1 MSMAGGPAGWRQR
14 KKRRASLA
22 TQDDCKDCP
31 LARGQLV
38 PGSGKKAE
46 SDAAA
51 STEAPVHAGERHE
64 GVKAGS
70 GREQE
75 CKDAAGGEGEEDEED
90 VPLAALAAQER
101 RSRAGGHAV
110 ACEEAHSGGLCATV
124 VASGGE
130 GEEER
135 AAGKSDDTGS
145 GGGPGGYVVYLL
157 RSTSTSRSYVG
168 MTNDLPRRLRQHNG
182 ACRQSEGAGESE
194 SKGISAHTRERKA
207 FGGTRDNS
215 TQGEHA

>member
-22 TQDDCKDCP
+22 TQDDCKD
-31 LARGQLV
+31 RGQLV

-75 CKDAAGGEGEEDEED
+75 CKDAAGGEGEDDEED

-110 ACEEAHSGGLCATV
+110 ACEDGEGAHS